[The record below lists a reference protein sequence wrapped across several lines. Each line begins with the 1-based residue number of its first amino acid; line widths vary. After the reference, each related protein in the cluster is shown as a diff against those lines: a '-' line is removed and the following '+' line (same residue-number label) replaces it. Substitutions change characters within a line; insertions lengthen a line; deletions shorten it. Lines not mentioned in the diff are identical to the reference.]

1 MDVTVIKIW
10 EVTYFFL
17 KNSCYLHRK
26 KGFQFFKVKINRVCK
41 QINCSYNIQGWS
53 DVSKMISFF
62 LGNWII
68 TFQNKMTKSIESKQ
82 HIRLFQGEHV
92 ACQVQCRH
100 GEWLN
105 DWSACWLIWWIGL
118 DLFSYLNPYR
128 PKAFLTFS
136 VILIIS
142 VHEPSMNVDCH
153 GDQVCRNFCFSAKD
167 IFYAE
172 NG

>member
-1 MDVTVIKIW
+1 
-10 EVTYFFL
+10 
-17 KNSCYLHRK
+17 
-26 KGFQFFKVKINRVCK
+26 
-41 QINCSYNIQGWS
+41 
-53 DVSKMISFF
+53 
-62 LGNWII
+62 
-68 TFQNKMTKSIESKQ
+68 MTKSIESKQ

-118 DLFSYLNPYR
+118 DLFCYLNPYR

-153 GDQVCRNFCFSAKD
+153 GVQVCRNFCFSAKD
-167 IFYAE
+167 KFYAE
-172 NG
+172 NGQVEYMASNKMPLSWKFLVIWITYFQLTYLWCLFHFFKHIRYLWRRQRSSEDEEWILKIPRLWVGR